1 MSDLAPTPT
10 SEDADR
16 RAVVLLSGGL
26 DSAVALAMARRDG
39 RACIAL
45 SFDYAQRHRVEL
57 EAAKR
62 VAGALGVE
70 RHVLLS
76 VDLRPIGASALTADI
91 AVPKDRPEAELEAAA
106 AGDDIPVTYVPGRNL
121 IFLSCA
127 AALAEASDC
136 SEVWIG
142 VNAIDYSGYP
152 DCRPAFIEA
161 FQHAAELATRVG
173 VEGHPVQIRTPLATM
188 TKADIVRAG
197 VELGVDL
204 SLTHSCYDPGPGGL
218 ACGHCDACVL
228 RRRGFREAGLPDPAL
243 GAAG

>member
-1 MSDLAPTPT
+1 MPEPDLT
-10 SEDADR
+10 SAADPAER
-16 RAVVLLSGGL
+16 RAVVLRSGGL

-39 RACIAL
+39 RSCVAL

-57 EAAKR
+57 NAAR
-62 VAGALGVE
+62 HVAEALGAE
-70 RHVLLS
+70 RHVILNL
-76 VDLRPIGASALTADI
+76 DLRPIGASALTADI
-91 AVPKDRPEAELEAAA
+91 AVPKDRPEEQLEAAA

-127 AALAEASDC
+127 AALAEASEC
-136 SEVWIG
+136 AEVWIG

-173 VEGHPVQIRTPLATM
+173 VEGRPVQIRTPLATM

-204 SLTHSCYDPGPGGL
+204 SLTHSCYDPTAQGR
-218 ACGHCDACVL
+218 ACGHCDACLL
-228 RRRGFREAGLPDPAL
+228 RARGFREAGRPDPAL
-243 GAAG
+243 EPG